1 MVSIRF
7 TTATKHWGIR
17 YLFFFLVSQWQ
28 SICQEWCRY
37 PTCVL
42 ATVRSGAGTPRVPW
56 QLSGVVQIPHR
67 CPGNCQKSC
76 RYPTDALATVRSGL
90 VIRRLS
96 VSQGVSLGDLLLA
109 PMCPIEKVTV
119 LEGFLMSGTETDE
132 GVEKD
137 KVFAQTGNWTRTP
150 GPKSITLS
158 TRLSLHPK
166 VLINYREIWDPTCFR
181 SSNWFGRYIQIYLL
195 VSIW

>member
-1 MVSIRF
+1 
-7 TTATKHWGIR
+7 
-17 YLFFFLVSQWQ
+17 
-28 SICQEWCRY
+28 
-37 PTCVL
+37 
-42 ATVRSGAGTPRVPW
+42 VPW

-137 KVFAQTGNWTRTP
+137 KVFAQTGN
-150 GPKSITLS
+150 
-158 TRLSLHPK
+158 
-166 VLINYREIWDPTCFR
+166 
-181 SSNWFGRYIQIYLL
+181 
-195 VSIW
+195 